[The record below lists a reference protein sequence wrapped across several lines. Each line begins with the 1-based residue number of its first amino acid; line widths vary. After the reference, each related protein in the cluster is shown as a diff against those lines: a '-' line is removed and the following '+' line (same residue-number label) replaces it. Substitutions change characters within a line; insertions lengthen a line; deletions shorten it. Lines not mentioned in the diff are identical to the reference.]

1 LPENRRK
8 AQLGICITTLGTS
21 VTVLCL
27 ICLKLVDGRHQFYI
41 WITQTDELDDE
52 GWQRSYLILVL
63 LWCELMVIYEVLLRQ
78 NQYKTC
84 ANSWQ
89 LEILFELYIK
99 LAPGRLFD
107 SYINMRESR
116 IKIKDFEQMEQLTDS
131 QLEQWS
137 TEVNHLKSLRWDA
150 CARWSII
157 GVMISVFVVF
167 VWGLVRYDV
176 ICCTLFDPQLILWVA
191 FCVMFRSVQYPR
203 SYCFR
208 PLETICFYFSD
219 IYVFIFVLL
228 LPQLD

>member
-1 LPENRRK
+1 
-8 AQLGICITTLGTS
+8 
-21 VTVLCL
+21 
-27 ICLKLVDGRHQFYI
+27 
-41 WITQTDELDDE
+41 
-52 GWQRSYLILVL
+52 
-63 LWCELMVIYEVLLRQ
+63 
-78 NQYKTC
+78 
-84 ANSWQ
+84 
-89 LEILFELYIK
+89 
-99 LAPGRLFD
+99 
-107 SYINMRESR
+107 
-116 IKIKDFEQMEQLTDS
+116 MEQLTDS

-228 LPQLD
+228 LPQLDWVSRFPLFYASLYLALPFGSLRGAIWFCLFGLVRNPFFRDLRTSLILPDISYHIKYLCPSDDSSSIIQTIHPQVDVKRLHE